1 MHHRL
6 VEIKKQIGKFIANF
20 SVTAEDGKEYI
31 FDGDIIREGLEIS
44 TYDENGD
51 VISIAGTVLTEE
63 NCADIRKQKGLYDAI
78 RFFNVLIN
86 GSYHNADAF
95 STSHEHTTNQY
106 EFIDSYAAEEMFC
119 PISHRFIPR

>member
-51 VISIAGTVLTEE
+51 VIAREPFAIPEATGAKDGKELMKCFTQTSLHFYAHKNSSSDTEPRVLNVYELYVVE
-63 NCADIRKQKGLYDAI
+63 GDIFAK
-78 RFFNVLIN
+78 
-86 GSYHNADAF
+86 
-95 STSHEHTTNQY
+95 
-106 EFIDSYAAEEMFC
+106 
-119 PISHRFIPR
+119 